1 MTNINRRRFLAATPL
16 VPAVLAAATTL
27 RPLPGYAAGS
37 PAEPLTRDG
46 LPLFHRTRVGKI
58 EVIALLDGYAT
69 LPTSLITGLSEAEA
83 AKAAKAAYKPH
94 DPQMMS
100 IAVNGYIIKTGK
112 RVIAIDTGAPSAM
125 APTVGRWNA
134 ARQAAGI
141 PAEEIDTVFLT
152 HLHGD
157 HVGGLSDA
165 LSGGSSRLL
174 PNAEF
179 VCTQAEWDFTHDA
192 AVYNALPE
200 AFRGNFDAAR
210 ALVAPYTSDR
220 KTIPMAET
228 EIAPGVTA
236 VPLPGHTP
244 GHAGILVESDGEQL
258 LIWGD
263 IVHAPG
269 YQFAHPEWSI
279 VFDADPTLA
288 QETRRAM
295 LDRASADRLMV
306 AGMHLD
312 FPALGYVER
321 QAGAYR
327 YIPAPMR
334 YDL

>member
-1 MTNINRRRFLAATPL
+1 
-16 VPAVLAAATTL
+16 
-27 RPLPGYAAGS
+27 
-37 PAEPLTRDG
+37 
-46 LPLFHRTRVGKI
+46 
-58 EVIALLDGYAT
+58 
-69 LPTSLITGLSEAEA
+69 
-83 AKAAKAAYKPH
+83 
-94 DPQMMS
+94 
-100 IAVNGYIIKTGK
+100 
-112 RVIAIDTGAPSAM
+112 M
-125 APTVGRWNA
+125 APTVGRWHA

-141 PAEEIDTVFLT
+141 AAEDIDTVFLT

-179 VCTQAEWDFTHDA
+179 VCTEAEWTFTHDA

-200 AFRGNFDAAR
+200 TFRGNFDAAR
-210 ALVAPYTSDR
+210 ALVAPYAKDR
-220 KTIPMAET
+220 KMIAMAET

-244 GHAGILVESDGEQL
+244 GHAGVLLESDGEQL

-279 VFDADPTLA
+279 VFDADPA
-288 QETRRAM
+288 QAQKVRRAM

-312 FPALGYVER
+312 FPALGHVER
-321 QAGAYR
+321 QAGTYR